1 MLLLSGEIL
10 STFWTSDTLP
20 GILLLK
26 LNSQRPA
33 NGERLMMADE
43 RVLFWQKKLAENQQV
58 LEVIN
63 AGQLK
68 SSDGSVLDETTLA
81 EVRKWAMR
89 RVMEC
94 EARIAERAKTGGGA

>member
-1 MLLLSGEIL
+1 
-10 STFWTSDTLP
+10 
-20 GILLLK
+20 
-26 LNSQRPA
+26 
-33 NGERLMMADE
+33 MMADE
-43 RVLFWQKKLAENQQV
+43 RLLFWQKKLADNQQV

-63 AGQLK
+63 SGQFK

-94 EARIAERAKTGGGA
+94 EARIAERANPGESA